1 MELSHDMASFH
12 VFMTSICVTGTRGSK
27 NKLVRI
33 SFFHASEFNFRSM
46 TCMRLICDLIL
57 VN

>member
-1 MELSHDMASFH
+1 MLQVIFAIKGPEI
-12 VFMTSICVTGTRGSK
+12 TSIGVTGTRGSK